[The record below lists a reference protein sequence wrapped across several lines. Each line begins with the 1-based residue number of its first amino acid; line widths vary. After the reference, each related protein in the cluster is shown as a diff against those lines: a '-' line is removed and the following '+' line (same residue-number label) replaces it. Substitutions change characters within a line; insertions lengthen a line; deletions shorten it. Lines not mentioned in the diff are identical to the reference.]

1 MKKILIVGD
10 YSSPTGFGQV
20 LENITKNL
28 KEDFEITVLA
38 CNYNCSLPIQTFD
51 GKVKVYIARSHYGLG
66 EIKNLILALSPDILF
81 TLNDGF
87 VMPQYYYVLNEIL
100 NKVCWISYIVFDGS
114 PVDASWGYF
123 LKYIDKIIVPALWQ
137 KELLEHNFLPKNS
150 IDVIP
155 HGFDADVF
163 YALKDEEI
171 QKYRKQILSSIPK
184 TTDDTFVMGMIAK
197 NFFRKRWPETIQA
210 FSYFCKTINNDAV
223 LLCYTT
229 NGFSIEEF
237 DIPMIAEAYGV
248 RDKVVILGDKLPL
261 TDEKM
266 NSLYNVFDLNLLISI
281 GEGFGLPTL
290 YASAAG
296 RHTLVY
302 DNSVQKELASYI
314 PGSIVAEANPEKIIF
329 PNDNKNIRFMPN
341 INSLVKHMEEVYNK
355 RNEIR
360 SYDYRESLCLRT
372 SQMSWKTLIPYF
384 NHVFNSADLNKRM
397 AVI

>member
-20 LENITKNL
+20 LENITKNI
-28 KEDFEITVLA
+28 KEDFEVTVLA
-38 CNYNCSLPIQTFD
+38 CNYNCSLPIETFD
-51 GKVKVYIARSHYGLG
+51 GKVKVYTARTHYGLG

-87 VMPQYYYVLNEIL
+87 VMTQYFGVLQSVL
-100 NKVCWISYIVFDGS
+100 DKVYWISYIVFDGA
-114 PVDASWGYF
+114 PIDPSWGYF
-123 LKYIDKIIVPALWQ
+123 LKYIDKVIVPTLWQ
-137 KELLEHNFLPKNS
+137 KTLLEKDFLPKDS
-150 IDVIP
+150 IDVVP
-155 HGFDADVF
+155 HGFDSKVF
-163 YALKDEEI
+163 YALNDEELLNHR
-171 QKYRKQILSSIPK
+171 RKLLSAIPK
-184 TTDDTFVMGMIAK
+184 TDDDTFVMGMIAK
-197 NFFRKRWPETIQA
+197 NFFRKRWPETIKA
-210 FSYFCKTINNDAV
+210 FSNFCSTVSDNAV

-229 NGFSIEEF
+229 NGFSVEEF
-237 DIPMIAEAYGV
+237 DLPMIASEYGV
-248 RDKVVILGDKLPL
+248 RDKVVILGDRLPL

-302 DNSVQKELASYI
+302 DNSVQRELASYI

-329 PNDNKNIRFMPN
+329 PNDNKNIRFIPN
-341 INSLVKHMEEVYNK
+341 INSLVKHMKDIYNK

-372 SQMSWKTLIPYF
+372 NQMSWKTLTPYF
-384 NHVFNSADLNKRM
+384 NHVFNSADLNKMM